1 MLDHHVPSQ
10 VVTIVI
16 AVVVTTVLLMVAVGV
31 LVVVMVTVIYRR
43 RSKRHVY
50 QDTDVNEGVRY
61 QETNRLGSNIPYEQ
75 MSLDADY
82 THIHHQ
88 PHPLHTP
95 HTNTTSGSRVHI
107 SMQDCP
113 AYLPTEDTPTSGPGE
128 YSYI

>member
-1 MLDHHVPSQ
+1 MLGRHQSQ
-10 VVTIVI
+10 LVTIVI

-61 QETNRLGSNIPYEQ
+61 QETNRLGSSIPYEQ

-88 PHPLHTP
+88 PRPLHTT
-95 HTNTTSGSRVHI
+95 HTNTTSCSRDHI

-113 AYLPTEDTPTSGPGE
+113 AYLPTEDTPTLGPGE